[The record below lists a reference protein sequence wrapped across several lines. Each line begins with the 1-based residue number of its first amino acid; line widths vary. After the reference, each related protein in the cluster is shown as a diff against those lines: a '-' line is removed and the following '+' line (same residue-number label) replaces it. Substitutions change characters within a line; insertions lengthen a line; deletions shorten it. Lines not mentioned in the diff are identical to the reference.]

1 MNKTNN
7 HIIKQKQIYL
17 LLIVLSTLF
26 ISCKTTHKTSNNFKM
41 IFDDVNS
48 FQKMY
53 DKIKLI
59 ENDYL
64 KK

>member
-48 FQKMY
+48 F
-53 DKIKLI
+53 
-59 ENDYL
+59 
-64 KK
+64 